1 MDAANFPT
9 PNGRFE
15 YNSQQRLT
23 FVPKKLPPAIK
34 YDDNLM
40 MALVRAERKVGELE
54 GICNEIQKP
63 YILIKAH
70 MRKEAVLSSKI
81 EGTLTS
87 LEDFNRHEA
96 VGDIEKTEMEYLR
109 LREVINYVHALDAS
123 MVGMDGGDRMSLVLL
138 RKAHKKLLYK
148 VRGEDKSPGMFRDI
162 QNMIVSESGAKKEV
176 IYMPPSAEM
185 VRELLDDLESF
196 FQAENKDVSP
206 LVQCAMIHYQF
217 EAIHPFRDGNG
228 RIGRLILP
236 LLLYE
241 RKILT
246 TPLLYLSEYFEEHR
260 EEYYAGLMAVSQKS
274 QWYEWIEFFLEAFS
288 EQAERTIKSI
298 KGLQGLREK
307 YKKTLM
313 EKRRSSKAVF
323 LLDHIVSNPY
333 MTIPMAQKILN
344 VTYPTAKTAVTALVD
359 AGILTE
365 VETVMAKRVFM
376 AQEISEIF
384 QS

>member
-1 MDAANFPT
+1 MDTVDFPN

-15 YNSQQRLT
+15 SNSQQNQT

-34 YDDNLM
+34 YDNDLM
-40 MALVRAERKVGELE
+40 MALVKAERKVGELE
-54 GICNEIQKP
+54 GICNGIPDP
-63 YILIKAH
+63 YILINAH

-87 LEDFNRHEA
+87 LEDFNRHEV
-96 VGDIEKTEMEYLR
+96 VGDIEKSEMEYLR

-123 MVGMDGGDRMSLVLL
+123 IKGIDDGDGMSLELL
-138 RKAHKKLLYK
+138 RESHKKLLYK
-148 VRGEDKSPGMFRDI
+148 VRGRNKSPGMFRDI
-162 QNMIVSESGAKKEV
+162 QNMIVARRGAKKEV
-176 IYMPPSAEM
+176 IYMPPSAERM
-185 VRELLDDLESF
+185 RELLDDLESF
-196 FQAENKDVSP
+196 FQAENKDMSP

-217 EAIHPFRDGNG
+217 EAIHPFLDGNG

-246 TPLLYLSEYFEEHR
+246 TPLLYLSEYFEEHLT
-260 EEYYAGLMAVSQKS
+260 EYYAGLMAVSQKS
-274 QWYEWIEFFLEAFS
+274 RWYEWLMFFLEAFS
-288 EQAERTIKSI
+288 EQAERTIESVKR
-298 KGLQGLREK
+298 LQELRER

-313 EKRRSSKAVF
+313 EKKRSSKAVF

-333 MTIPMAQKILN
+333 MTIPKAQKILN
-344 VTYPTAKTAVTALVD
+344 TTYPTAKTAVAALVD

-365 VETVMAKRVFM
+365 VETARAKVFV